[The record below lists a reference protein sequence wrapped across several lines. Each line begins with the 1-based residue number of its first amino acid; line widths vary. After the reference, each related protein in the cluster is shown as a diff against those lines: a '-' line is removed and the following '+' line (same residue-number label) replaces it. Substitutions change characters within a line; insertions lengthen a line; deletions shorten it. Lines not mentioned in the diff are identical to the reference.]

1 MKKKI
6 LIVDD
11 EKAIIETLKAYL
23 EKEQFEVIVAYD
35 GEEALSVFEREQP
48 SLVLL
53 DLMLPKKTGEEVCST
68 IRKQSNVP
76 ILLLSAK
83 ISEESKLNG
92 FQLGADDYVIKP
104 FSPKEVIAR
113 IHSIFKRVEEKP
125 TNIVSFLND
134 LAIDFDGYTVLKG
147 NQSITLTATEFKLL
161 TAFVQHP
168 NYTYTREELLTIAF
182 QDVYTGFDRTIDS
195 HIKNLRAKI
204 EDDVNKYITTVR
216 GFGYKFDA
224 RKVQENEE

>member
-134 LAIDFDGYTVLKG
+134 LTIDFDGYTVLKG

-204 EDDVNKYITTVR
+204 EDDIHKYIATVR

-224 RKVQENEE
+224 RRIQENEE

>member
-134 LAIDFDGYTVLKG
+134 LTIDFDGYTVLKG

-224 RKVQENEE
+224 RKIQENEE

>member
-134 LAIDFDGYTVLKG
+134 LTIDFDGYTVLKG

-224 RKVQENEE
+224 RRIQENEE